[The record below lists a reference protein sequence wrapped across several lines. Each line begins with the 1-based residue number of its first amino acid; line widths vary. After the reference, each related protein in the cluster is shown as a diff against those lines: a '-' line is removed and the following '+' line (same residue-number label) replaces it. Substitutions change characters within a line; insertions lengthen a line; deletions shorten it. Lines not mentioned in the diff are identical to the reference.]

1 MSDYLLI
8 SVFPCIMEWQK
19 IQKDCKDMKPENKNA
34 FKLGMKHGWPIGV
47 GYFAVSFALG
57 IAARNAGFSALQA
70 GVMSALCSASAGQFA
85 GITLASSG
93 ASFAE
98 MALMELIVN
107 ARYLLMSC
115 ALTQKLDPKL
125 STGHRLLL
133 SNYITDEIFGL
144 SVTAPGTLNPFY
156 SYGIISMASPG
167 WIAGTVFG
175 VIMGNILPSSVVSAL
190 SVGLYGMF
198 LAIIIPPA
206 RKNPVIAILVPLSM
220 AMSWFFTNLNN
231 AGILIISEGNRIII
245 LTVVI
250 SLLAA
255 VFFPHKEEPSSASSA
270 AEAGQ
275 EDKNKTAPESGAAK

>member
-1 MSDYLLI
+1 
-8 SVFPCIMEWQK
+8 
-19 IQKDCKDMKPENKNA
+19 MKETNTKA
-34 FKLGMKHGWPIGV
+34 FLTGIRHGWPIGV
-47 GYFAVSFALG
+47 GYFAVSFAFG
-57 IAARNAGFSALQA
+57 ISARNAGFSALEA

-85 GITLASSG
+85 GITLAASG
-93 ASFAE
+93 ASLAE

-125 STGHRLLL
+125 RTGHRLVL

-144 SVTAPGTLNPFY
+144 SVTVPGTLNPFY
-156 SYGIISMASPG
+156 TYGIVSMASPG
-167 WIAGTVFG
+167 WIAGTVLG

-206 RKNPVIAILVPLSM
+206 RKSKVIAFLVPLSM
-220 AMSWFFTNLNN
+220 AASFLFSKLND
-231 AGILIISEGNRIII
+231 AGVFRVSEGNRIIL
-245 LTVVI
+245 LTLVI

-255 VFFPHKEEPSSASSA
+255 VLFPHEEKEPGNKSR
-270 AEAGQ
+270 AE
-275 EDKNKTAPESGAAK
+275 DPL